1 MTNITPEQA
10 QFTLKASGYKRI
22 SKGDGGESGT
32 PEYRDKE
39 NALPIADLK
48 ELDSSS
54 IVGNVIP

>member
-39 NALPIADLK
+39 NALPTLTAGPFSDV
-48 ELDSSS
+48 
-54 IVGNVIP
+54 VGVG

>member
-1 MTNITPEQA
+1 
-10 QFTLKASGYKRI
+10 LKASGYKRI